1 MHDSD
6 FEGIRYSTDYT
17 IYYTDRSIVDKVYV
31 DTQMINFSS
40 GKTYYPKMVWMCRLP
55 KSYEELLN
63 DISFE
68 DYA

>member
-6 FEGIRYSTDYT
+6 FEGIRYAADYT
-17 IYYTDRSIVDKVYV
+17 PQYTNRSIVDKVYV
-31 DTQMINFSS
+31 DTQMISFIA
-40 GKTYYPKMVWMCRLP
+40 GKTYYPKIIWKCGYSS
-55 KSYEELLN
+55 SYEELFN